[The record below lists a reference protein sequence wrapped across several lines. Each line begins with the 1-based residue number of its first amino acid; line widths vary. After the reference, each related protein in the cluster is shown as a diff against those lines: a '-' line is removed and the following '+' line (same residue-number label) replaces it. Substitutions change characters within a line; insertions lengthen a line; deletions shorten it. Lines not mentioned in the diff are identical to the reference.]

1 MENSAHPKETD
12 QKQDSQDKVPPQTD
26 NSAKKLE
33 EDVVEEGSARASS
46 SNEEKTLSQFIKE
59 SEQEEKL
66 QKQLLANSKS
76 FPDSI

>member
-1 MENSAHPKETD
+1 
-12 QKQDSQDKVPPQTD
+12 
-26 NSAKKLE
+26 LE